1 MDVLPLMQA
10 VIDLGTNTF
19 NLAVGEILHG
29 RLFLHHTAMR
39 VVLLKKEGL
48 PNGDISEAAW
58 QRASLAVKELMEEAR
73 AAGATQVQAVGTS
86 ALRNAVQASAWIAEI
101 QHTFGMQLQL
111 VSGTEEARLIWQGVA
126 AAGALEKDALLVD
139 IGGGSVEFVHAN
151 QQQIHWLQSIE
162 MGMARLQQAVP
173 WSDPIEPKEVA
184 TVRAWLQNR
193 LAQVQQYAQ
202 NQSISRLVGAAGAF
216 DTLYSLYSGHVTPA
230 PLAFVPRE
238 EVLGLTHQLLALS
251 RSERSALPAM
261 PPLRVDMQ
269 LYALLLMEQLLL
281 ALPAVEGITTTS
293 WSLREGKLLELAI
306 AGS

>member
-1 MDVLPLMQA
+1 MRLA
-10 VIDLGTNTF
+10 SIDLGTNTF

-29 RLFLHHTAMR
+29 HLVLHHTAMR

-48 PNGDISEAAW
+48 PDGELADAAW
-58 QRASLAVKELMEEAR
+58 LRATLALSELLAEAQ
-73 AAGATQVQAVGTS
+73 AAGASQVEAVGTS
-86 ALRNAVQASAWIAEI
+86 ALRNATQANAWIAEM
-101 QHTFGMQLQL
+101 HNKFGLRVQL

-126 AAGALEKDALLVD
+126 AAGALSEDALLVD

-162 MGMARLQQAVP
+162 MGMARVQKAVP
-173 WSDPIEPKEVA
+173 WSDPVLPQEVA
-184 TVRAWLQNR
+184 AVHAWLQER
-193 LAQVQQYAQ
+193 LTPVLQHAQSQK
-202 NQSISRLVGAAGAF
+202 ISRLVGAAGAF
-216 DTLYSLYSGHVTPA
+216 DTLYSLHSGHLTPA
-230 PLAFVPRE
+230 TLAFVPRE
-238 EVLGLTHQLLALS
+238 EVLQCAHQLLALS

-306 AGS
+306 AGG

>member
-126 AAGALEKDALLVD
+126 AARALEKDALLVD

-162 MGMARLQQAVP
+162 MGMARVQQALP
-173 WSDPIEPKEVA
+173 WSDPILTHEVIA
-184 TVRAWLQNR
+184 VRAWLQER
-193 LAQVQQYAQ
+193 LAPVLQHARNQ
-202 NQSISRLVGAAGAF
+202 NISRLVGAAGAF
-216 DTLYSLYSGHVTPA
+216 DTLYSLHSGDLTPA
-230 PLAFVPRE
+230 TLAFVPRE
-238 EVLGLTHQLLALS
+238 EVLQWTHRLLTLS
-251 RSERSALPAM
+251 RAERTAMPAM

-269 LYALLLMEQLLL
+269 LYAMLLMEQLLL

-306 AGS
+306 AGG

>member
-1 MDVLPLMQA
+1 MQA

-29 RLFLHHTAMR
+29 RLFLRHTAMR

-58 QRASLAVKELMEEAR
+58 QRASLAVKELMEEAQT
-73 AAGATQVQAVGTS
+73 AGASQVQAVGTS
-86 ALRNAVQASAWIAEI
+86 ALRNAVQASLWMAEMKNK
-101 QHTFGMQLQL
+101 FGLAVQL

-126 AAGALEKDALLVD
+126 AAGALTQDALLVD

-151 QQQIHWLQSIE
+151 QQQIFWLQSIE
-162 MGMARLQQAVP
+162 MGMARVQQAVP

-184 TVRAWLQNR
+184 AVRAWLQDR
-193 LAQVQQYAQ
+193 LAPVLQHVQ

-216 DTLYSLYSGHVTPA
+216 DTLYSLYSGHLTPA

-238 EVLGLTHQLLALS
+238 EVLGFTHQLLALS
-251 RSERSALPAM
+251 RADRTVLPAM

-269 LYALLLMEQLLL
+269 VYALLLLEQLLL

-306 AGS
+306 SGS